1 MTELNR
7 AHVLVT
13 GAGGGFGQQFIRQ
26 LLAANCRLLLTDLDG
41 DSLKTIAARIF
52 AEVGKGEIVDCLA
65 SDLSSAEGCDALCDA
80 VAQRDICPDI
90 IINNAGIAL
99 SGRLDVVPR
108 DRWET
113 LMEIDLLAPMRICAR
128 FMPAMVERGSGHIV
142 NISSIAGWVGA
153 EGLSAY
159 NAAKFGLR
167 GFGEGIEQ
175 DLQAFNIKVST
186 VYPWFSRTPILQSER
201 YGTDNR
207 GEVPDEWVTD
217 PADVVAAILDA
228 VSKDR
233 HHVFPDRMARRIHLL
248 KRYAPFVLRWM
259 APRVAREVR

>member
-7 AHVLVT
+7 AIVLVT

-26 LLAANCRLLLTDLDG
+26 LLAANCRLVLTDLDG
-41 DSLKTIAARIF
+41 DSLQTIASRIA
-52 AEVGKGEIVDCLA
+52 AEVGKGEIIDCLA
-65 SDLSSAEGCDALCDA
+65 SDLSSAKGCDALCDA
-80 VAQRDICPDI
+80 VATRDICPDI

-99 SGRLDVVPR
+99 SGRLDLVPR

-113 LMEIDLLAPMRICAR
+113 LMEIDLVAPMRICAR
-128 FMPAMVERGSGHIV
+128 FMPAMIKRRRGHIV

-167 GFGEGIEQ
+167 GFGEGIQQ
-175 DLQAFNIKVST
+175 DLQAFGIKVST

-201 YGTDNR
+201 YGMDDR

-217 PADVVAAILDA
+217 PADVVAAIIHA
-228 VSKDR
+228 VRKEK
-233 HHVFPDRMARRIHLL
+233 HHVFPDKMARRIHLL
-248 KRYAPFVLRWM
+248 KRYAPFVLRLI
-259 APRVAREVR
+259 APKVAREVR

>member
-7 AHVLVT
+7 AVVLVT
-13 GAGGGFGQQFIRQ
+13 GASGGFGQQFIRQ
-26 LLAANCRLLLTDLDG
+26 LLAANSRLLLTDLHG
-41 DSLKTIAARIF
+41 DTLRTIAANI
-52 AEVGKGEIVDCLA
+52 ADEVGKGEIVDCLE
-65 SDLSSAEGCDALCDA
+65 SDLSSAAGCTELCDA
-80 VAQRDICPDI
+80 IEKRGICPDV

-99 SGRLDVVPR
+99 SGRLDVVPQ

-128 FMPAMVERGSGHIV
+128 FMPGMVARGSGHIV

-153 EGLSAY
+153 PGLSAY

-167 GFGEGIEQ
+167 GFGEGIQ
-175 DLQAFNIKVST
+175 DDLRDFDIKVST

-201 YGTDNR
+201 YGENPP

-217 PADVVAAILDA
+217 PADVVADIIRAIR
-228 VSKDR
+228 KNR